1 MRAPKVLSE
10 AEQLAK
16 ADRDALRRAQQ
27 DEMEKQDKEIDDAV
41 AATVRIGAYSNS
53 YSFRYNVAGTR
64 CYYLGSQASAI
75 SA

>member
-16 ADRDALRRAQQ
+16 ADRAALRRATQ

-41 AATVRIGAYSNS
+41 DATVRIGAHSIS
-53 YSFRYNVAGTR
+53 YSFRSNKAGT
-64 CYYLGSQASAI
+64 
-75 SA
+75 